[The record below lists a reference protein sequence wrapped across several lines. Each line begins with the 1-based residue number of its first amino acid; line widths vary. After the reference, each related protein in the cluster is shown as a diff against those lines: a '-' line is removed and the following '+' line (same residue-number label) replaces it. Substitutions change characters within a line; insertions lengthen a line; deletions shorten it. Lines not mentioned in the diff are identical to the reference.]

1 MQQLIAAYLFQ
12 HKNCPLPGLG
22 TLWVKQGNAQTD
34 FSNKAITAPAPAI
47 VFEAKETDADK
58 LLDYIAFKNNT
69 TIYQAIETLGQF
81 GNNLKSV
88 ILSNSNATLDGV
100 GSFSADASGNI
111 SFTAIPLPAA
121 FLQPVTAERVIHP
134 QAQHNILVGD
144 KETTNT
150 LMTEYFSED
159 APVQKSRWWIWAI
172 VLGAIGI
179 IALLVYM
186 SGTDFLPRFGN
197 AVSINYL

>member
-22 TLWVKQGNAQTD
+22 TLWVKPGNAQTD
-34 FSNKAITAPAPAI
+34 FSNKAINAPAPSI
-47 VFEAKETDADK
+47 EFDTKETDAGK
-58 LLDYIAFKNNT
+58 LLDYIAVKNNS

-81 GNNLKSV
+81 GNNLKSN
-88 ILSNSNATLDGV
+88 ILSNSSAALEGV

-111 SFTAIPLPAA
+111 SFTATKLPAA
-121 FLQPVTAERVIHP
+121 FLPPVTAERVIHP
-134 QAQHNILVGD
+134 QAEHNILVGD

-150 LMTEYFSED
+150 VMTEYFSED
-159 APVQKSRWWIWAI
+159 VSVQKDRWWIWAI

-179 IALLVYM
+179 AVLLMYM
-186 SGTDFLPRFGN
+186 SGANFSAKFGN
-197 AVSINYL
+197 AVSIKYL

>member
-47 VFEAKETDADK
+47 VFDAKETDADK

-144 KETTNT
+144 KETTT
-150 LMTEYFSED
+150 L
-159 APVQKSRWWIWAI
+159 
-172 VLGAIGI
+172 
-179 IALLVYM
+179 
-186 SGTDFLPRFGN
+186 
-197 AVSINYL
+197 

>member
-22 TLWVKQGNAQTD
+22 TLWVKPGNAQTD
-34 FSNKAITAPAPAI
+34 FSNKAINAPTPAI
-47 VFEAKETDADK
+47 EFDTKETDAGK
-58 LLDYIAFKNNT
+58 LLDYIAIKNNS

-81 GNNLKSV
+81 GNNLKST
-88 ILSNSNATLDGV
+88 ILSKSSASLDGV

-111 SFTAIPLPAA
+111 SFTATPLPAA

-134 QAQHNILVGD
+134 QAEHQILVGD

-150 LMTEYFSED
+150 VMTEYFSED
-159 APVQKSRWWIWAI
+159 IPVQKNRWWIWAL
-172 VLGAIGI
+172 VLGAIGMI
-179 IALLVYM
+179 TLLVYM
-186 SGTDFLPRFGN
+186 NSAGFSPRFGN
-197 AVSINYL
+197 AVSIKYL